1 MIKPRLWDSDDD
13 YILLKGLTTVTDT
26 ATVVANNA
34 NNKVIFKNCAPFTEY
49 ISKISNALAD
59 NAKEIDVVTPMFN
72 LIECSEIYFKI
83 SVSL

>member
-1 MIKPRLWDSDDD
+1 MGFWWWLHTFERTYNS
-13 YILLKGLTTVTDT
+13 YRHCNRSR
-26 ATVVANNA
+26 NNA

-59 NAKEIDVVTPMFN
+59 NAKEIDVVMPMFN

-83 SVSL
+83 SVSLW

>member
-1 MIKPRLWDSDDD
+1 MLLNTAKYEGYSLCRLP
-13 YILLKGLTTVTDT
+13 L
-26 ATVVANNA
+26 VANNA

-59 NAKEIDVVTPMFN
+59 NAKEIDVVMPMFN